1 MPQKNALSDNHLLGH
16 PVHIEYRLLVSF
28 LHSPLPLIVHP
39 EQGDMSSSILARQTW
54 RRWGNVLCYSV
65 TPRNNCTLCVPKRDI
80 YTLCA
85 PTENTYNVCCVP
97 KTVTQCV
104 SQRNNYT
111 VCSSKKQLHT
121 VFCKEAATLHVP
133 WRNSFTMCLTQQNSS
148 NVCSPLTAIL
158 RVPKRNSIT
167 NFVYLRG
174 NSS

>member
-1 MPQKNALSDNHLLGH
+1 MPQKKRTFRQPPFGT
-16 PVHIEYRLLVSF
+16 PCTYRIQITFF

-133 WRNSFTMCLTQQNSS
+133 WRNSFTMCLNKT
-148 NVCSPLTAIL
+148 
-158 RVPKRNSIT
+158 VPMC
-167 NFVYLRG
+167 VPH
-174 NSS
+174 